1 MAPKGRFASIFG
13 PFRLIWLS
21 IEIFYDTAKEA
32 IRRDGLAALGH
43 PRRIQ
48 DVAVAKLLSKT
59 SDGFIAYE
67 DTTTVP
73 SLVKTAEGKI
83 LELGPGP
90 GNQIHRYDQS
100 LVEFIYAIEPNPN
113 FKDDI
118 AAKVKNHD
126 LQDRYK
132 LISCGVEGS
141 DILRR
146 EGITEGS
153 VDTVLSIQVLCAVE
167 DVRMVM
173 REVWK
178 LLRPGGKFVFWE
190 HGRSKDAVTAV
201 TQACWNPAWST
212 LVGCH
217 MNRDILTDILAAGE
231 WENPGDV
238 ERPDDPHSCLP
249 RTWGV
254 LIKKA

>member
-1 MAPKGRFASIFG
+1 MLNPS
-13 PFRLIWLS
+13 
-21 IEIFYDTAKEA
+21 
-32 IRRDGLAALGH
+32 LA
-43 PRRIQ
+43 
-48 DVAVAKLLSKT
+48 
-59 SDGFIAYE
+59 DGFIAYE

-100 LVEFIYAIEPNPN
+100 LVEFIYAIEPNHN

-132 LISCGVEGS
+132 LISCGVEDS

-153 VDTVLSIQVLCAVE
+153 VDTVRRARCSNARQVRLRARLDTSSEKIEHCSLLATFIT
-167 DVRMVM
+167 RH
-173 REVWK
+173 RHSPYHWPVWSVCFFHSFY
-178 LLRPGGKFVFWE
+178 LLNK
-190 HGRSKDAVTAV
+190 
-201 TQACWNPAWST
+201 
-212 LVGCH
+212 
-217 MNRDILTDILAAGE
+217 
-231 WENPGDV
+231 
-238 ERPDDPHSCLP
+238 
-249 RTWGV
+249 
-254 LIKKA
+254 